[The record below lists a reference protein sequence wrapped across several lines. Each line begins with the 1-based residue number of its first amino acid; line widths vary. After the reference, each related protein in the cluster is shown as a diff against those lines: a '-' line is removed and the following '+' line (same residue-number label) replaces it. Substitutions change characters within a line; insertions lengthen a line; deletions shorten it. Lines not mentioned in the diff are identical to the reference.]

1 MATTRRMSTGS
12 RGSFG
17 LDVGLGRGT
26 IDRMN
31 ILVVSGH
38 PDTRSFH
45 AAITQ
50 AYLAGL
56 AETSHAVEVIDLATA
71 EFDPVLRFGY
81 RERMPEDPFIARSQ
95 ELLLWADHL
104 VFIYPV
110 WWSSMPSVLKGWVD
124 RVFTPGV
131 AYSSNAR
138 GNFLV
143 NFVTGRQFK
152 KLLKGKTAEIIV
164 TSQGPTW
171 WYPLFS
177 GPMSVPDSYGVA
189 VLKSAVLNHCGVKTK
204 KVMALGNMRREKNTP
219 EMREKFL
226 EKVWQRAAAL

>member
-1 MATTRRMSTGS
+1 
-12 RGSFG
+12 
-17 LDVGLGRGT
+17 
-26 IDRMN
+26 MN

-38 PDTRSFH
+38 PDAQSFS
-45 AAITQ
+45 ASILKS
-50 AYLAGL
+50 YLVGL
-56 AETSHAVEVIDLATA
+56 AKTSHAVEVIDLAIA
-71 EFDPVLRFGY
+71 EFDPCLRFGY

-110 WWSSMPSVLKGWVD
+110 WWSSMPSVLKGWID

-131 AYSSNAR
+131 AYSSNVR
-138 GNFLV
+138 GNFFL

-164 TSQGPTW
+164 TSMGPTW

-177 GPMSVPDSYGVA
+177 GLMSVPDSYGVA
-189 VLKSAVLNHCGVKTK
+189 VLKSAVLNHCGIKTK
-204 KVMALGNMRREKNTP
+204 KIMALGNMRRERNTLAL
-219 EMREKFL
+219 RTQFL
-226 EKVWQRAAAL
+226 EKVKHRAEGLQ